1 MALRDRFFTAT
12 TARAMLSWRL
22 LLGAGAGI
30 VVGSVVT
37 AASGLALGVL
47 SAVVAAVVVYAVAV
61 HRAMPRQA
69 RPARI
74 DPFTLGE
81 PWRQLVQGAQ
91 RAATRLHAT
100 VSAAPE
106 GPLRDR
112 LVSIAGKLDDG
123 LAESWAIA
131 RRGDE
136 LDDALRRLDRPGLRS
151 KLAMLEDRHAASPT
165 AELDAAIQSVRLQL
179 DSADRLA
186 ALSSKTADRLR
197 LTQTRLDELVARA
210 AEVSVGASDT
220 DTYATAV
227 DDLVVELEALRLAVD
242 ETRQA

>member
-12 TARAMLSWRL
+12 TARAILSWRL
-22 LLGAGAGI
+22 LVGI
-30 VVGSVVT
+30 GVGVVVGVVVG

-47 SAVVAAVVVYAVAV
+47 GGVAAGAAVYAVAV
-61 HRAMPRQA
+61 HRAMPRPA

-74 DPFTLGE
+74 DPFTLSE
-81 PWRQLVQGAQ
+81 PWRQLVQGAE

-100 VSAAPE
+100 VAGAPQ

-112 LVSIAGKLDDG
+112 LVSIADKLDDG

-136 LDDALRRLDRPGLRS
+136 LDGAVRRLDPTALRS
-151 KLAMLEDRHAASPT
+151 KLATLEGRHAAAPT

-179 DSADRLA
+179 DSADRLT
-186 ALSSKTADRLR
+186 ALSSRTADRLR
-197 LTQTRLDELVARA
+197 LTQTKLDELVARA

-220 DTYATAV
+220 DAYASAV
-227 DDLVVELEALRLAVD
+227 DDLVVELEALRLAVE
-242 ETRQA
+242 ETRQV